1 MLPLL
6 LKLVVTPVLL
16 ATATLVGRRWGPN
29 VGGVLAALPIV
40 TGSVSFFVAV
50 EQGSAFASRTADAAL
65 VGLAGLAWFGLA
77 YARTCRRSGW
87 FASLLAGYAAFLV
100 ASLAIVP
107 LGGLPGW
114 AAFVYVVL
122 TLLLALRLLPAAQL
136 GARPTP
142 PRWDMPARMITAA
155 ILIVAI
161 TSVAQQLGPQLSG
174 LLAALPVLFA
184 VLIGFTHRHEGPERA
199 LGILRGFTAGL
210 VSTALFLAIV
220 VDAIVPLGIA
230 PTFALATV
238 ACLALQAAAMRIM
251 HRQNVVA
258 ASIAEAVAAS
268 RSIDRGTASSAAD

>member
-6 LKLVVTPVLL
+6 LKLFVTPTLL
-16 ATATLVGRRWGPN
+16 AAATIVGRRWGAN

-50 EQGSAFASRTADAAL
+50 EQGPAFASRTADAAL
-65 VGLAGLAWFGLA
+65 VGLAGTAWFGLA

-87 FASLLAGYAAFLV
+87 LLSLVAGYAAFLA
-100 ASLAIVP
+100 ASLAVVP

-114 AAFVYVVL
+114 AAFGYVAL
-122 TLLLALRLLPAAQL
+122 TLVILLRLMPAAQIEE
-136 GARPTP
+136 RPAP

-155 ILIVAI
+155 VLIVAI
-161 TSVAQQLGPQLSG
+161 TGVAEQLGPQVSG

-184 VLIGFTHRHEGPERA
+184 VLIAFTHRHEGPEHA

-220 VDAIVPLGIA
+220 VDAIGPIGIA
-230 PTFALATV
+230 PTFALAAG
-238 ACLALQAAAMRIM
+238 ACLAIQAVAMRLM
-251 HRQNVVA
+251 HRQNQVA
-258 ASIAEAVAAS
+258 ASLAATVAV
-268 RSIDRGTASSAAD
+268 R